1 MLGAYIEKVRKIS
14 PLVHNITNYVTA
26 NDVANIILACG
37 GNPIM
42 SDEPKDV
49 INITSI
55 CNGLNI
61 NIGTLNERSIKAMF
75 ISGKQANKLG
85 NIVVLD
91 PVGAGSSTFRTE
103 TAIKLLQEINF
114 DCIKGNM
121 SEIKAL
127 ALGHSETKGVSAND
141 LDTVTNETLDES
153 IKFIKSFAKRKK
165 CIVAITGNID
175 LVSNGEICYVIKN
188 GHPNMSKVTGTGCQ
202 LSGLITA
209 FIAANQNN
217 KLKATVAAICT
228 MGVAGE
234 IGHSHMKQYDGNCT
248 YRNSI
253 IDAVC
258 NMNGEIL
265 DKGAKYEIR

>member
-1 MLGAYIEKVRKIS
+1 MWKS
-14 PLVHNITNYVTA
+14 
-26 NDVANIILACG
+26 NDYLFN
-37 GNPIM
+37 
-42 SDEPKDV
+42 
-49 INITSI
+49 
-55 CNGLNI
+55 
-61 NIGTLNERSIKAMF
+61 
-75 ISGKQANKLG
+75 
-85 NIVVLD
+85 
-91 PVGAGSSTFRTE
+91 
-103 TAIKLLQEINF
+103 
-114 DCIKGNM
+114 
-121 SEIKAL
+121 
-127 ALGHSETKGVSAND
+127 
-141 LDTVTNETLDES
+141 
-153 IKFIKSFAKRKK
+153 FAKRKK